1 MIKVSVFYP
10 NTENG
15 KFDIAYY
22 CNSHMPMVKDKL
34 GDACKGL
41 AVDQAISGADPGSR
55 PTHVAAG
62 HLFFESVEAFRAAFG
77 PHAKEIMADIPNY
90 TNIQPI
96 IEISNI
102 LINAA
107 RGQTNELHLHAVPA
121 SSS

>member
-10 NTENG
+10 NTENC

-22 CNSHMPMVKDKL
+22 CNSHMPMVKDRL

-41 AVDQAISGADPGSR
+41 AVDQGISGGEPGSR
-55 PTHVAAG
+55 PTYVAAG
-62 HLFFESVEAFRAAFG
+62 HLFFESVDAFQAAFG
-77 PHAKEIMADIPNY
+77 PHVEEILADIPNY
-90 TNIQPI
+90 TNVQPV

-107 RGQTNELHLHAVPA
+107 RGQTSELHLHAV
-121 SSS
+121 

>member
-41 AVDQAISGADPGSR
+41 AVDQGVSGAEPGSR
-55 PTHVAAG
+55 PTYVAAG
-62 HLFFESVEAFRAAFG
+62 HLFFDSVEAFQAAFG

-96 IEISNI
+96 IEINNI

-107 RGQTNELHLHAVPA
+107 RGQTNELHLHEVPA